1 MATRR
6 VARAAC
12 GLRMR
17 NPVGNDTPEGA
28 IIIVD
33 DEPPVAVVEE
43 ELGHA
48 TNINPNEPSSSM
60 LPYSGRVL
68 FTPPWFTRRGIV
80 SEQLRILFST
90 QGVVHCLLGKSSL
103 EELIQ
108 LLDLLERTVT
118 NLTAI
123 GVLEILKLE
132 RLIFPTTNPSIGIL
146 LDFYSNQPSIFG
158 YAEGLLEN
166 LKGELAYKEGF
177 HPTVEAHSLKEGE
190 DAALGGISLCDNE
203 ASMIV
208 LRHHIAETEALLSRV
223 HEEMGAFPLLARDAG
238 FLKDRLGIRQRV
250 FTEIGSHKE

>member
-43 ELGHA
+43 ELGGLNYLSA
-48 TNINPNEPSSSM
+48 N
-60 LPYSGRVL
+60 
-68 FTPPWFTRRGIV
+68 
-80 SEQLRILFST
+80 
-90 QGVVHCLLGKSSL
+90 
-103 EELIQ
+103 
-108 LLDLLERTVT
+108 
-118 NLTAI
+118 I
-123 GVLEILKLE
+123 GVLEYGKELLK
-132 RLIFPTTNPSIGIL
+132 
-146 LDFYSNQPSIFG
+146 
-158 YAEGLLEN
+158 EGLLEK

-223 HEEMGAFPLLARDAG
+223 HEEMGDLPPTD
-238 FLKDRLGIRQRV
+238 
-250 FTEIGSHKE
+250 